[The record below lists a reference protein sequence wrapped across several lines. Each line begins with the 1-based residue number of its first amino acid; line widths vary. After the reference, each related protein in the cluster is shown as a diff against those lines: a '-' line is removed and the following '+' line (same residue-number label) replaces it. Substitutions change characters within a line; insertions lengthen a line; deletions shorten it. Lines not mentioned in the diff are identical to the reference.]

1 MTRRLRKAP
10 MLIPAAVLIGLLS
23 GCGALVGLGPVPTGP
38 VGGAVDASRAQAIAA
53 RVVAAAVKAD
63 ATPTSAG
70 DAARRLVYTGDAL
83 AAATADARL
92 MATTDA
98 KTKDARLLSAA
109 PPVVLAVSR
118 GLTYP
123 RTMVVQTTRA
133 TSGLPVLYLLTTP
146 DVRTPYQIASS
157 APMLAGASV
166 KVFDPLTRG
175 SLPVGTGSG
184 LSVTPTALTEGYAA
198 SLAFP
203 APAGKATTPPVVPND
218 SFAQAVRASAANQS
232 KGMNGIGTFTQVHT
246 AQDVVGGLRVVGG
259 AGALVFVAMDRRD
272 AFLNRTTGTITPS
285 KQFTALTGLKTVTS
299 EANLST
305 LEIVVFEIP
314 DTGPAVTVAAEEH
327 LDAASGI

>member
-1 MTRRLRKAP
+1 MTTRRRAVP
-10 MLIPAAVLIGLLS
+10 TLILAAVLTGLLS
-23 GCGALVGLGPVPTGP
+23 ACGALVGLGPVPTGS
-38 VGGAVDASRAQAIAA
+38 VGGAVDSSRAQAIAA
-53 RVVAAAVKAD
+53 RVVAAAVKAE

-92 MATTDA
+92 AATTDA
-98 KTKDARLLSAA
+98 KTTDERVLTAA

-123 RTMVVQTTRA
+123 RAMVVQTTRA

-175 SLPVGTGSG
+175 SLPVGSGDG
-184 LSVTPTALTEGYAA
+184 LSVTPTALTAAYAA

-203 APAGKATTPPVVPND
+203 APTGKATNTVVPND
-218 SFAQAVRASAANQS
+218 SFAQGVRASAANQS
-232 KGMNGIGTFTQVHT
+232 RGMNGRGTLTEIHT
-246 AQDVVGGLRVVGG
+246 AKDVVGGLRVVGG
-259 AGALVFVAMDRRD
+259 AGALVFVAMNRSDS
-272 AFLNRTTGTITPS
+272 FLNRASSTITPS

-305 LEIVVFEIP
+305 LEIVVFAVPE
-314 DTGPAVTVAAEEH
+314 TGPAVTVAAEEH
-327 LDAASGI
+327 LYAASGI

>member
-1 MTRRLRKAP
+1 MTTRWRTVPA
-10 MLIPAAVLIGLLS
+10 LILAAVLTGLLS
-23 GCGALVGLGPVPTGP
+23 ACGALVGLGPVPTGS
-38 VGGAVDASRAQAIAA
+38 VGGAVDASRARMIAA

-92 MATTDA
+92 AATTDA
-98 KTKDARLLSAA
+98 KTRDERVLTSA
-109 PPVVLAVSR
+109 PPIVLAVSR

-133 TSGLPVLYLLTTP
+133 KSGLPVLYLLTTP

-157 APMLAGASV
+157 APMLPGASV
-166 KVFDPLTRG
+166 KIFDPLTQG
-175 SLPVGTGSG
+175 SLPLGSGTG
-184 LSVTPTALTEGYAA
+184 LSVAPMALTTAYAA

-203 APAGKATTPPVVPND
+203 PQAGRATTPTVPND
-218 SFAQAVRASAANQS
+218 SFAQGVRASAGNQS

-246 AQDVVGGLRVVGG
+246 AKDVVGGLRVIGG
-259 AGALVFVAMDRRD
+259 AGALVFVAMNRSDS
-272 AFLNRTTGTITPS
+272 FLNRTTGTLKPS
-285 KQFTALTGLKTVTS
+285 KQFTALTGLKSVTS

-305 LEIVVFEIP
+305 LEIVVFAIP
-314 DTGPAVTVAAEEH
+314 DAGPAVTVAADEH
-327 LDAASGI
+327 LYAASGI